1 MKLSRWIAGAVA
13 LLGVSTVAFAAG
25 MFSNLPIVGGA
36 AYCALY
42 AGDGVTCTGNVPAGP
57 TALTG
62 NELIP
67 ADTGIA
73 GGASPQTVL
82 IDVSTLGA
90 GPTQYSTP
98 LTGATTT
105 VAAGTRQVI
114 IEPAGT
120 IATHTLQLPAAT
132 GLTEGQRLGFC
143 TTQIVTT
150 LTVTAGAG
158 STVANAPT
166 AMLVPVATGAAS
178 CVEWIYVKSL
188 TKWMRVQ

>member
-1 MKLSRWIAGAVA
+1 MKLTRWIAGAVA
-13 LLGVSTVAFAAG
+13 LLGVSTVAIAAG
-25 MFSNLPIVGGA
+25 MFTNLPIVGGA
-36 AYCALY
+36 AYCAQY
-42 AGDGVTCTGNVPAGP
+42 AGDGVTCSVNVPAGP

-62 NELIP
+62 SELIP
-67 ADTGIA
+67 ADTGLA

-82 IDVSTLGA
+82 IDVSSLGA

-105 VAAGTRQVI
+105 VLAGTRQVI

-120 IATHTLQLPAAT
+120 IAAHTLQLPAAS

-150 LTVTAGAG
+150 LTVTAGSG

-178 CVEWIYVKSL
+178 CVEWIYVKAL